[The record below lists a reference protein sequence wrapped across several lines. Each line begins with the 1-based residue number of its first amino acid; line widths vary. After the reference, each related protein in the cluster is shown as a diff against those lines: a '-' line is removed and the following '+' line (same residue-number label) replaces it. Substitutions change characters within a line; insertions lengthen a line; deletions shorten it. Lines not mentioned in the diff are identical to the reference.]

1 MYLHLSREISIPA
14 GDIVAII
21 NLNGHPGRSVRKH
34 LCLPLVAVDGI
45 PERDWR
51 CLVITG
57 EQVFALPVTGET
69 MVRRYQKCLRQAR
82 YVFKNG
88 SLKLQETGVENLYV
102 ERQS

>member
-1 MYLHLSREISIPA
+1 MPNIGGKTTKNHHLSREISIPA

-82 YVFKNG
+82 YVFKN
-88 SLKLQETGVENLYV
+88 V
-102 ERQS
+102 

>member
-57 EQVFALPVTGET
+57 EQVFALPVTG
-69 MVRRYQKCLRQAR
+69 VIRSACARQGM
-82 YVFKNG
+82 YSKMFEFK
-88 SLKLQETGVENLYV
+88 V
-102 ERQS
+102 

>member
-51 CLVITG
+51 MSGHHGRTGLCSAGQRGKRWSGVIRS
-57 EQVFALPVTGET
+57 A
-69 MVRRYQKCLRQAR
+69 CARQGM
-82 YVFKNG
+82 YSKMFEFK
-88 SLKLQETGVENLYV
+88 V
-102 ERQS
+102 

>member
-34 LCLPLVAVDGI
+34 LCLPLVAVDWI

-57 EQVFALPVTGET
+57 EQVFALSVTGET

-82 YVFKNG
+82 YVFKNA
-88 SLKLQETGVENLYV
+88 
-102 ERQS
+102 RQGMYSKMFEFKV